1 MTVHPVCRKQFE
13 DFVNG
18 ILIRAEMDASVFQ
31 LIEETKQD
39 FKYVRKAIDPAMSTQ
54 NVNVQA
60 LLRELLDCECKL
72 YEESVRQKVKGR

>member
-39 FKYVRKAIDPAMSTQ
+39 FKYVRKAIDPAMSMQ

-60 LLRELLDCECKL
+60 LLRELLECECPI
-72 YEESVRQKVKGR
+72 YFEERKKR

>member
-1 MTVHPVCRKQFE
+1 MTVHAACRKQFE
-13 DFVNG
+13 DFQRA

-39 FKYVRKAIDPAMSTQ
+39 FKYVRKAIDPAMSMQ

-60 LLRELLDCECKL
+60 LLRELLECECPI
-72 YEESVRQKVKGR
+72 YFEERKKR

>member
-1 MTVHPVCRKQFE
+1 MTVHPACRKQFE

-72 YEESVRQKVKGR
+72 YAEERKKR

>member
-1 MTVHPVCRKQFE
+1 MTVHPACRKQFE
-13 DFVNG
+13 DFVNA

-60 LLRELLDCECKL
+60 LLRELLECECAI
-72 YEESVRQKVKGR
+72 YFEERKKR

>member
-1 MTVHPVCRKQFE
+1 MTVHVACRKQFE
-13 DFVNG
+13 DFARA

-39 FKYVRKAIDPAMSTQ
+39 FKYVRKAIDPAMSMQ

-60 LLRELLDCECKL
+60 LLRELLECECPI
-72 YEESVRQKVKGR
+72 YFEERKKR

>member
-1 MTVHPVCRKQFE
+1 MTVHPACRKQFE
-13 DFVNG
+13 DFARA

-39 FKYVRKAIDPAMSTQ
+39 FRYVRKAIDPAMSTQ

-60 LLRELLDCECKL
+60 LLRELLDCECAI
-72 YEESVRQKVKGR
+72 YFEERKKR